1 MRFTN
6 FLSGAITSAKLTLCQ
21 EVHTHRGKLVKP
33 DQLDVLKTQ
42 TVPQLVSL
50 SGVRSGGLG
59 TAQRRQG
66 ASSHPASSPRARP

>member
-33 DQLDVLKTQ
+33 DQVDVLKTQ

-50 SGVRSGGLG
+50 LQDSTKDNTCVLG
-59 TAQRRQG
+59 TSLPKTSG
-66 ASSHPASSPRARP
+66 IWY